1 MNLEIIRE
9 YDDKP
14 AEKMLICRQDLFL
27 YTDIIATREK
37 LVASL
42 RYDLMKNP
50 FEFYFDEKDRS
61 DIDDLI
67 DTIKKGGNA
76 VLKVKYNGLPPL
88 GDHRGLKIV
97 QYDFESFTRED

>member
-9 YDDKP
+9 YDDRP

-27 YTDIIATREK
+27 YTDIISTRDRF
-37 LVASL
+37 VASL
-42 RYDLMKNP
+42 RYDLMKSP
-50 FEFYFDEKDRS
+50 FEFYFDEKDKG

-76 VLKVKYNGLPPL
+76 VLKVKYNDNPPL
-88 GDHRGLKIV
+88 GWHRGLKIA